1 MQFPTLLQDANYL
14 WLCFTIYFLT
24 KYRPVSVRR
33 NDIVSVLSLERL
45 AVLLGVPLLFFPRTH
60 FGLLTIRI
68 HSSYAL
74 ALAGFILVTAGLAF
88 AAWARDVLG
97 RNWSGR
103 VIIQDRHQLV
113 TAGPYAYVRH
123 PLYTGLIVAMIGTAL
138 VTADIGAVLGFVF
151 ALLFIIFKAAREER
165 LMETEFGSAY
175 STYRQR
181 TGGLLP
187 RFAHV

>member
-1 MQFPTLLQDANYL
+1 MQFPVLLQDANYL

-33 NDIVSVLSLERL
+33 NDIVSIFSLERL
-45 AVLLGVPLLFFPRTH
+45 AVLLGIPLLFFPRTH
-60 FGLLTIRI
+60 FGLLAIRI
-68 HSSYAL
+68 HANYAL
-74 ALAGFILVTAGLAF
+74 ALAGFILVIAGLAF
-88 AAWARDVLG
+88 SAWARDFLG

-103 VIIQDRHQLV
+103 VIIQNGHQLV

-123 PLYTGLIVAMIGTAL
+123 PLYTGLIVAMVGTAL

-151 ALLFIIFKAAREER
+151 VLLFIVFKAEREER
-165 LMETEFGSAY
+165 LLETEFGPAY
-175 STYRQR
+175 ATYRQR

-187 RFAHV
+187 RCAHV